1 MASIM
6 KDCYN
11 RNYKKYN
18 WLIFYELD
26 EFIHLSNYIN
36 IKSFLKEPKFEKC
49 KIIHLNLVC
58 HTDSNNLYYEDK
70 PLSERFPEIV
80 PITKYGGKYL
90 EIRSIVNSRISKG
103 MFRHAYLFN
112 RNLRSCN
119 GYGNKSKYFNDHL
132 SS

>member
-1 MASIM
+1 M
-6 KDCYN
+6 
-11 RNYKKYN
+11 
-18 WLIFYELD
+18 
-26 EFIHLSNYIN
+26 SNYIN

-70 PLSERFPEIV
+70 PLSERFLEIV

-103 MFRHAYLFN
+103 MFRHAYILIVILEVAMDMEIKVNILMTIFLLN
-112 RNLRSCN
+112 QIILNIILIIIIVKLPKNLLIN
-119 GYGNKSKYFNDHL
+119 
-132 SS
+132 